1 MTVDDRGDSPER
13 LSAQPVPASAVPRS
27 AAPSSL
33 LTNKDFLAG
42 LLFLSVGALGLWLSR
57 DYSIGTALRMGTG
70 YVPRL
75 LCWIMVVLGAI
86 IILMGLRSGD
96 RLIGEAP
103 LRLRP
108 LVLIPASLVV
118 FALTVERLGLLLAGT
133 ILILIGGLGSAASRP
148 LEVVASAIVLVLF
161 VWGCFVWALGL
172 PIPVWPGG

>member
-1 MTVDDRGDSPER
+1 MTIDDRDSPER
-13 LSAQPVPASAVPRS
+13 FAAQPVPARAAGPTP

-118 FALTVERLGLLLAGT
+118 FALTVERLGILLAGT
-133 ILILIGGLGSAASRP
+133 ILIIIGGLASAASRP
-148 LEVVASAIVLVLF
+148 FEVVVSAIVLVLF